1 MMRSNCGHRCGRFL
15 LMAAIGVLVGGLAVM
30 LLWNWLTP
38 SLFGWN
44 DISYLQALGLLVL
57 SHLLFGG
64 FRGRC
69 GHGHS
74 RGRMAERLEQ
84 MAPEERERFLAGIKS
99 KWCGCGTQACGE
111 QKPDAAAKDSSH

>member
-74 RGRMAERLEQ
+74 RGRSHS
-84 MAPEERERFLAGIKS
+84 P
-99 KWCGCGTQACGE
+99 
-111 QKPDAAAKDSSH
+111 AAARVRYAKFRAASAQLNSVSALWCA